1 MPWCVPGLTSEKSRP
16 LGDQKSC
23 LSLGSIPYIAIWIT
37 SQIFVKNCRCNVAK
51 LPQRSITDV
60 YRLDL

>member
-23 LSLGSIPYIAIWIT
+23 LSLGSIPYIAIWIGV
-37 SQIFVKNCRCNVAK
+37 SWPSFLSAA
-51 LPQRSITDV
+51 LPTFTV
-60 YRLDL
+60 